1 MADRSSSGIGRR
13 AGARSSAGNPSLSDL
28 DHRIL
33 DLLSSLRVLT
43 LPQLA
48 TISPEIPS
56 RTLRYRTARLAKHG
70 FVGRSRPYRERGSA
84 PHHLWPTRKG
94 EAIANGKPP
103 PRGGERREPNPLF
116 LAHAAGLT
124 ELYVVLKTGLPE
136 GTRLAAFDREAEAR
150 EAFTTYAREERA
162 IAPDACI
169 AVAEADGRKLFG
181 FVELDLG
188 TMSHRQLKAKAAGY
202 GEYARLEAW
211 HHRNPFCPALL
222 FITTSEKRARSF
234 LAASRREIDSTQ
246 MLVGCVG
253 LAHDLRRSIGAREW
267 LVGDGEQ
274 TTDLLSILRAA
285 RRPYD
290 EAEER
295 EATQRREEEAERNRL
310 CSDPKALAERLRGE
324 LRYGW
329 GNDQLGRSATAALQ
343 LSLEGEGALNGIERA
358 ALEAVAGMLA
368 EPLAAR
374 LADREP
380 TPSEREPLAVLVA
393 HHRASQIERLDQI
406 AGQFG
411 EGPELRGKRRWLE
424 SGELLAAGD
433 LDALLRHAERD
444 RENRAEQERLR
455 EDYLRWREKEAKR
468 LAKMQGFIARHRSGR
483 DAFLAKVDRGAL
495 RRCSG
500 CEEIAYPDPE
510 RAASDR
516 HIKPHVAARCHFC
529 GAGVLAEIEPDSENS
544 T

>member
-1 MADRSSSGIGRR
+1 MAGRSPSGTGRH

-94 EAIANGKPP
+94 EAIAKGDAP

-116 LAHAAGLT
+116 LTHAAGLS
-124 ELYVVLKTGLPE
+124 ELYVALKTGLPE
-136 GTRLAAFDREAEAR
+136 GIQLADFEREAEAR
-150 EAFTTYAREERA
+150 EPFSTLGREKRA

-169 AVAEADGRKLFG
+169 QIADADGKRLIG

-202 GEYARLEAW
+202 GEYAQLEAW
-211 HHRNPFCPALL
+211 RQRNAYCPPLL

-234 LAASRREIDSTQ
+234 LTVSDREIGAR
-246 MLVGCVG
+246 MLVACVG
-253 LAHDLRRSIGAREW
+253 LARDLRRCAVAPEW
-267 LVGDGEQ
+267 MVSDGER

-290 EAEER
+290 EEEAR
-295 EATQRREEEAERNRL
+295 EEIQRCEEEAQRDRL
-310 CSDPKALAERLRGE
+310 RSDPESLAERLRGE
-324 LRYGW
+324 LHYGW
-329 GNDQLGRSATAALQ
+329 GSDQLGQPATDALR
-343 LSLEGEGALNGIERA
+343 LSLEGEGSTLNETERA

-368 EPLAAR
+368 EPIDAR

-380 TPSEREPLAVLVA
+380 TASEREALAALVA
-393 HHRASQIERLDQI
+393 HHRAVQLARLEEA
-406 AGQFG
+406 AGRFG
-411 EGPELRGKRRWLE
+411 EGPKVRQRRRWLE
-424 SGELLAAGD
+424 SGELLNAD
-433 LDALLRHAERD
+433 SLDGLPRDGEQD
-444 RENRAEQERLR
+444 RECAAEQERLR
-455 EDYLRWREKEAKR
+455 EGYLRWREREAKR
-468 LAKMQGFIARHRSGR
+468 LAKLQGFIARHRTGH
-483 DAFLAKVDRGAL
+483 DAFLAGVDRDAL
-495 RRCSG
+495 RRCSR

-510 RAASDR
+510 R
-516 HIKPHVAARCHFC
+516 KPRPGGRRHVAGRCHFC
-529 GAGVLAEIEPDSENS
+529 GAGTLSELRTEPVKS

>member
-1 MADRSSSGIGRR
+1 MAGRSSSGTGRTT
-13 AGARSSAGNPSLSDL
+13 GARSSAGNPSLSDL

-70 FVGRSRPYRERGSA
+70 FVGRTRPYRERGSA

-94 EAIANGKPP
+94 EAIAKGEGP

-116 LAHAAGLT
+116 LAHAAGLS

-136 GTRLAAFDREAEAR
+136 GTRLAGFEREAEAR
-150 EAFTTYAREERA
+150 EPFTTYAREERA

-169 AVAEADGRKLFG
+169 DVAEADGRRLFG

-211 HHRNPFCPALL
+211 RHRNPFCPALL

-234 LAASRREIDSTQ
+234 LAASDGEIGAR
-246 MLVGCVG
+246 MLVACVG
-253 LAHDLRRSIGAREW
+253 LARDLRRCVVAPEW
-267 LVGDGEQ
+267 MVGDGEQ
-274 TTDLLSILRAA
+274 TTDLLDILRAA

-290 EAEER
+290 EAKARDDAE
-295 EATQRREEEAERNRL
+295 RREEEAERDRL
-310 CSDPKALAERLRGE
+310 RSDPEALAERLRGE

-329 GNDQLGRSATAALQ
+329 GSDQLGQPATDALR
-343 LSLEGEGALNGIERA
+343 LSLEGEGTQNEVERR
-358 ALEAVAGMLA
+358 ALEAVGGMLA
-368 EPLAAR
+368 EPLALR

-380 TPSEREPLAVLVA
+380 TPSEREALAALVT
-393 HHRASQIERLDQI
+393 HHRVAQIKCLDKA
-406 AGQFG
+406 AGRFG
-411 EGPELRGKRRWLE
+411 EGPALRRRHRCLE
-424 SGELLAAGD
+424 DSDLLGADSLAG
-433 LDALLRHAERD
+433 LAHDAEQD
-444 RENRAEQERLR
+444 RESAAEQERLR
-455 EDYLRWREKEAKR
+455 QNYLRWREQEAKR
-468 LAKMQGFIARHRSGR
+468 LAKMEGFIARRRTGH
-483 DAFLAKVDRGAL
+483 DAFLAEVDRGAL
-495 RRCSG
+495 RRCSR

-510 RAASDR
+510 Q
-516 HIKPHVAARCHFC
+516 KPRPGGRRHVAGRCHFC
-529 GAGVLAEIEPDSENS
+529 GTGTLSELPAEGVEP

>member
-1 MADRSSSGIGRR
+1 MAGRPSSGTGRH

-70 FVGRSRPYRERGSA
+70 LVGRTRPYRERGSA

-94 EAIANGKPP
+94 EAIAKGEGL

-116 LAHAAGLT
+116 LAHAAGLS

-136 GTRLAAFDREAEAR
+136 GIRLVAFDREADAR
-150 EAFTTYAREERA
+150 ETFTTYARKERA

-169 AVAEADGRKLFG
+169 DVAEADGRRLLG

-211 HHRNPFCPALL
+211 RHRNPFCPALL

-234 LAASRREIDSTQ
+234 LAASDREIGTR
-246 MLVGCVG
+246 MLVACVG
-253 LAHDLRRSIGAREW
+253 LARDLRRCVVAPEW
-267 LVGDGEQ
+267 MVGDGEQ
-274 TTDLLSILRAA
+274 TTDLLDILRAA

-290 EAEER
+290 EAKARDDAE
-295 EATQRREEEAERNRL
+295 RREEEAERDRL
-310 CSDPKALAERLRGE
+310 RSDPEALAERLRGE

-329 GNDQLGRSATAALQ
+329 GSDQLGQPATDALR
-343 LSLEGEGALNGIERA
+343 LSLEGKEGALDEIERR
-358 ALEAVAGMLA
+358 ALEAVGGMLA
-368 EPLAAR
+368 EPIDAR

-380 TPSEREPLAVLVA
+380 TPSEGEVLAALVA
-393 HHRASQIERLDQI
+393 HHRAGQLARLDEV
-406 AGQFG
+406 AERFG
-411 EGPELRGKRRWLE
+411 EGPKVRQKRRWLE
-424 SGELLAAGD
+424 DGD
-433 LDALLRHAERD
+433 LLGIDSLDGLALDAEQD
-444 RENRAEQERLR
+444 RESAAEQERLR
-455 EDYLRWREKEAKR
+455 ENYLRWREAEAKR
-468 LAKMQGFIARHRSGR
+468 LAKLQGFIARRRTGH
-483 DAFLAKVDRGAL
+483 DAFLAEVDRGAL
-495 RRCSG
+495 RRCSR

-510 RAASDR
+510 R
-516 HIKPHVAARCHFC
+516 KPRPGGRRHVAGRCHFC
-529 GAGVLAEIEPDSENS
+529 GAGTLSELPTEPVKS

>member
-1 MADRSSSGIGRR
+1 MAGRSSSATGRH

-70 FVGRSRPYRERGSA
+70 FVGRTRPYRERGSA

-94 EAIANGKPP
+94 EAIAKGEAP

-116 LAHAAGLT
+116 LAHAAGLS
-124 ELYVVLKTGLPE
+124 ELYVVLKTGLPD
-136 GTRLAAFDREAEAR
+136 GTRLAAFDREADAR
-150 EAFTTYAREERA
+150 ETFTTYAREERA

-169 AVAEADGRKLFG
+169 DVAEADGRRLFG
-181 FVELDLG
+181 FVELDLS

-211 HHRNPFCPALL
+211 RHRNPFCPALL

-234 LAASRREIDSTQ
+234 LAASRREIDRNR
-246 MLVGCVG
+246 MLVACVG
-253 LAHDLRRSIGAREW
+253 LARDLRRCVVAPEW
-267 LVGDGEQ
+267 MVDASEQ
-274 TTDLLSILRAA
+274 ATDLLGILRAA

-290 EAEER
+290 EAKAREE
-295 EATQRREEEAERNRL
+295 AQRREEGAERDRL
-310 CSDPKALAERLRGE
+310 RSDPEALAERLRGE

-329 GNDQLGRSATAALQ
+329 GSDQLGQPATDALR
-343 LSLEGEGALNGIERA
+343 LSLEGEGSTLNETERA

-368 EPLAAR
+368 EPIAAR

-380 TPSEREPLAVLVA
+380 TPSERAALTALIA
-393 HHRASQIERLDQI
+393 HHRARQLGHLDKV
-406 AGQFG
+406 AGRFG
-411 EGPELRGKRRWLE
+411 EGPKVRQKRRWLE
-424 SGELLAAGD
+424 SGELLSAD
-433 LDALLRHAERD
+433 SLDGLPRDGEQD
-444 RENRAEQERLR
+444 REGAVEQERLR
-455 EDYLRWREKEAKR
+455 GDYLLWREREATR
-468 LAKMQGFIARHRSGR
+468 LGKLHGLIARRRTGH
-483 DAFLAKVDRGAL
+483 DAFLAEVDQGAL
-495 RRCSG
+495 RRCSR

-510 RAASDR
+510 R
-516 HIKPHVAARCHFC
+516 KPRPGGRRHVAGRCHFC
-529 GAGVLAEIEPDSENS
+529 GAGMLSELPTEPVKS

>member
-1 MADRSSSGIGRR
+1 MAGRSSSGTGRP

-70 FVGRSRPYRERGSA
+70 FVGRTRPYRERGSA

-94 EAIANGKPP
+94 EAIAKGEAL

-116 LAHAAGLT
+116 LAHAAGLS

-136 GTRLAAFDREAEAR
+136 GAQLAAFDREAEAR
-150 EAFTTYAREERA
+150 ETFTTYAREERA

-169 AVAEADGRKLFG
+169 DVAETDGRRLLG

-211 HHRNPFCPALL
+211 RHRNAYCPALL

-234 LAASRREIDSTQ
+234 LAASKREIDRDR
-246 MLVGCVG
+246 MLVACVG
-253 LAHDLRRSIGAREW
+253 LARDLRRCIVAPEW
-267 LVGDGEQ
+267 LVGDGER
-274 TTDLLSILRAA
+274 TTGLLSILRAA

-290 EAEER
+290 EEEAR
-295 EATQRREEEAERNRL
+295 EETQRREEEAQRDRL
-310 CSDPKALAERLRGE
+310 RSDPDALAERLRGE

-329 GNDQLGRSATAALQ
+329 GSDQLGQPTTDAIR
-343 LSLEGEGALNGIERA
+343 LSLEGKGSALNETERA

-368 EPLAAR
+368 EPIDAR

-380 TPSEREPLAVLVA
+380 TPSEREALAALVA
-393 HHRASQIERLDQI
+393 HHC
-406 AGQFG
+406 AGQLARLEETVGRFG
-411 EGPELRGKRRWLE
+411 EGPKVRQSRRWLE
-424 SGELLAAGD
+424 SGELLSAD
-433 LDALLRHAERD
+433 SVDRLPLDGEQDCEGA
-444 RENRAEQERLR
+444 AEQERLR
-455 EDYLRWREKEAKR
+455 GDYLRWREREAKR
-468 LAKMQGFIARHRSGR
+468 LAKLQGFIARHRIGH
-483 DAFLAKVDRGAL
+483 DAFLAEVDRGAL
-495 RRCSG
+495 RRCSR

-510 RAASDR
+510 R
-516 HIKPHVAARCHFC
+516 KPRPGGRRHVAGRCHFC
-529 GAGVLAEIEPDSENS
+529 GAGTLSELPTESVES

>member
-1 MADRSSSGIGRR
+1 MAGRSSSGTGHH

-70 FVGRSRPYRERGSA
+70 FVGRTRPYRERGSA

-94 EAIANGKPP
+94 EAIAKGEAP

-116 LAHAAGLT
+116 LAHAAGLS

-136 GTRLAAFDREAEAR
+136 GTRLADFDREADAR
-150 EAFTTYAREERA
+150 ETFTTYAREERA

-169 AVAEADGRKLFG
+169 DVAEADGRRLFG

-211 HHRNPFCPALL
+211 RHRNPFCPALL

-234 LAASRREIDSTQ
+234 LAASGREIDRNR
-246 MLVGCVG
+246 MLVACVG
-253 LAHDLRRSIGAREW
+253 LARDLRRCVVAPEWMVGAS
-267 LVGDGEQ
+267 EQ
-274 TTDLLSILRAA
+274 ATDLLGILRAA

-290 EAEER
+290 EEEAR
-295 EATQRREEEAERNRL
+295 EDAQRREEEAERDRL
-310 CSDPKALAERLRGE
+310 RSDPEALAERLRGE

-329 GNDQLGRSATAALQ
+329 GSDQLGQPATDALR
-343 LSLEGEGALNGIERA
+343 LSLEGKGALDEIERR
-358 ALEAVAGMLA
+358 ALEAVGGMLT
-368 EPLAAR
+368 EPIDAR

-380 TPSEREPLAVLVA
+380 TPSERVALAALVA
-393 HHRASQIERLDQI
+393 HHRAVQLARLDEVT
-406 AGQFG
+406 GRFG
-411 EGPELRGKRRWLE
+411 EGPKVRQKRRWLE
-424 SGELLAAGD
+424 GGELLGADSLNGLPRD
-433 LDALLRHAERD
+433 GELD
-444 RENRAEQERLR
+444 REGAAEQERLR
-455 EDYLRWREKEAKR
+455 GDYLRWRER
-468 LAKMQGFIARHRSGR
+468 
-483 DAFLAKVDRGAL
+483 
-495 RRCSG
+495 
-500 CEEIAYPDPE
+500 
-510 RAASDR
+510 
-516 HIKPHVAARCHFC
+516 
-529 GAGVLAEIEPDSENS
+529 
-544 T
+544 

>member
-1 MADRSSSGIGRR
+1 MAGRSSSGTGRH

-70 FVGRSRPYRERGSA
+70 FVGRTRPYRERGSA

-94 EAIANGKPP
+94 EAIAKGQAP

-116 LAHAAGLT
+116 LAHAAGLS

-136 GTRLAAFDREAEAR
+136 GTRLAAFDREADAR
-150 EAFTTYAREERA
+150 ETFTTYAREERA

-169 AVAEADGRKLFG
+169 DVAEADGRRLFG

-211 HHRNPFCPALL
+211 RHRNPFCPALL

-234 LAASRREIDSTQ
+234 LAASKREIDRNR
-246 MLVGCVG
+246 MLVACVG
-253 LAHDLRRSIGAREW
+253 LARDLRRCVVAPEW
-267 LVGDGEQ
+267 MVGDGEQ
-274 TTDLLSILRAA
+274 AADLLGVLRAA

-290 EAEER
+290 EEEAR
-295 EATQRREEEAERNRL
+295 EEAQRREDEAERDRL
-310 CSDPKALAERLRGE
+310 RSDPEALAERLRGE

-329 GNDQLGRSATAALQ
+329 GSDQLGQRATDALR
-343 LSLEGEGALNGIERA
+343 LSLEGKGGALDEIERR
-358 ALEAVAGMLA
+358 ALEAVGGMLL
-368 EPLAAR
+368 EPIDAR
-374 LADREP
+374 LADRELKP
-380 TPSEREPLAVLVA
+380 PEREALAALVA
-393 HHRASQIERLDQI
+393 HHRAGQLARLEE
-406 AGQFG
+406 AVGRFG
-411 EGPELRGKRRWLE
+411 EGPKMRQRRRWLE
-424 SGELLAAGD
+424 DGD
-433 LDALLRHAERD
+433 LLGIDSLDGLALDAEQD
-444 RENRAEQERLR
+444 RESAAEQERLR
-455 EDYLRWREKEAKR
+455 ENYLRWRGAEAKR
-468 LAKMQGFIARHRSGR
+468 LAKLQGFIARHRTGH
-483 DAFLAKVDRGAL
+483 DAFLAEVDENAL
-495 RRCSG
+495 RRCSR

-510 RAASDR
+510 R
-516 HIKPHVAARCHFC
+516 KPRPGGRRHVAGRCHFC
-529 GAGVLAEIEPDSENS
+529 GAGTLSEMPTEPVKS

>member
-1 MADRSSSGIGRR
+1 MAGRSSSGTGRP

-70 FVGRSRPYRERGSA
+70 FVGRTRPYRERGSA

-94 EAIANGKPP
+94 EAIAKGEAP

-116 LAHAAGLT
+116 LAHAAGLS

-136 GTRLAAFDREAEAR
+136 GTRLAAFDREADAR
-150 EAFTTYAREERA
+150 ETFITYAREERA

-169 AVAEADGRKLFG
+169 DVAEADGRRLLG

-202 GEYARLEAW
+202 GEYTRLEAW
-211 HHRNPFCPALL
+211 RHRNPFCPALL
-222 FITTSEKRARSF
+222 FITTSEKRAWSF
-234 LAASRREIDSTQ
+234 LAASDREIGTG
-246 MLVGCVG
+246 MLVACVG
-253 LAHDLRRSIGAREW
+253 LARDLRHCVVAPEW
-267 LVGDGEQ
+267 MVGDGEQ
-274 TTDLLSILRAA
+274 TTDLLDILRAA

-290 EAEER
+290 EAKARDYAE
-295 EATQRREEEAERNRL
+295 RREEEAERDRL
-310 CSDPKALAERLRGE
+310 RSDPEALAERLRGE

-329 GNDQLGRSATAALQ
+329 GNDQLGQPATDALR
-343 LSLEGEGALNGIERA
+343 LSLEGKGGALDEIERR
-358 ALEAVAGMLA
+358 ALEAVGGMLA
-368 EPLAAR
+368 EPIDAR
-374 LADREP
+374 LPDREP
-380 TPSEREPLAVLVA
+380 TPPEHEALAALVA
-393 HHRASQIERLDQI
+393 HHSAVQLGHLDEV
-406 AGQFG
+406 AGRFG
-411 EGPELRGKRRWLE
+411 EGPRVRQKRRWLE
-424 SGELLAAGD
+424 GGELLSAD
-433 LDALLRHAERD
+433 SLDELPRDGEQD
-444 RENRAEQERLR
+444 RESAAEQERLR
-455 EDYLRWREKEAKR
+455 DNYLHWREAEAKR
-468 LAKMQGFIARHRSGR
+468 LAKLQSFIARRRTGH
-483 DAFLAKVDRGAL
+483 DAFLAEVDRGAL
-495 RRCSG
+495 RRCSR

-510 RAASDR
+510 R
-516 HIKPHVAARCHFC
+516 KPRPGGRRNVAGRCHFC
-529 GAGVLAEIEPDSENS
+529 GTGTLSELLAEGVGP

>member
-1 MADRSSSGIGRR
+1 MAGHSSSGTGRH

-70 FVGRSRPYRERGSA
+70 FVGRTRPYRERGSA

-94 EAIANGKPP
+94 EAIAKGEPP

-116 LAHAAGLT
+116 LAHAAGLS

-136 GTRLAAFDREAEAR
+136 GIQLAAFDREADAR
-150 EAFTTYAREERA
+150 ETFTTYAREERA

-169 AVAEADGRKLFG
+169 DVAEADGRRLFG
-181 FVELDLG
+181 FIELDLG

-211 HHRNPFCPALL
+211 RHRNPFCPALL

-234 LAASRREIDSTQ
+234 LAASDREIGTR
-246 MLVGCVG
+246 MLVACVG
-253 LAHDLRRSIGAREW
+253 LARDLRRCIVAPEW
-267 LVGDGEQ
+267 MVGDGEQ
-274 TTDLLSILRAA
+274 TTDLLGILRAA

-290 EAEER
+290 EAKARDDAE
-295 EATQRREEEAERNRL
+295 RREEEAERDRL
-310 CSDPKALAERLRGE
+310 RSDPEALAERLRGE

-329 GNDQLGRSATAALQ
+329 GSDQLWQPATDALR
-343 LSLEGEGALNGIERA
+343 LSLEGKGGALDEIERR
-358 ALEAVAGMLA
+358 ALEAVAGMLV
-368 EPLAAR
+368 EPIDAR

-380 TPSEREPLAVLVA
+380 TPSEREALTALVA
-393 HHRASQIERLDQI
+393 HHRARQLGRLDEV
-406 AGQFG
+406 AGRFG
-411 EGPELRGKRRWLE
+411 EGPKVRQSRRWLE
-424 SGELLAAGD
+424 SGELLSAD
-433 LDALLRHAERD
+433 SLDGLLRDGEQD
-444 RENRAEQERLR
+444 RESAAEQERLR
-455 EDYLRWREKEAKR
+455 GDYLLWREREAKR
-468 LAKMQGFIARHRSGR
+468 LAKLQGFIARHRTGQ
-483 DAFLAKVDRGAL
+483 DAFLAEVDRGAL
-495 RRCSG
+495 RRCSR

-510 RAASDR
+510 R
-516 HIKPHVAARCHFC
+516 KPRPGGRRHVAGRCHFC
-529 GAGVLAEIEPDSENS
+529 GTGTLSELPTEPVRS

>member
-1 MADRSSSGIGRR
+1 MAGRSSSDTGRP

-94 EAIANGKPP
+94 EAIARGEPP

-116 LAHAAGLT
+116 LAHAAGLS

-136 GTRLAAFDREAEAR
+136 GTRLAAFDREADAR
-150 EAFTTYAREERA
+150 ETFTTYAREERA

-169 AVAEADGRKLFG
+169 DVAEADGRRLFG

-211 HHRNPFCPALL
+211 RHRNPFCPALL

-234 LAASRREIDSTQ
+234 LAVSKWEVDRNR
-246 MLVGCVG
+246 MLVACVG
-253 LAHDLRRSIGAREW
+253 LARDLRRCIVAPEW
-267 LVGDGEQ
+267 MVGDAEQ
-274 TTDLLSILRAA
+274 AADLLGVLRAA

-290 EAEER
+290 EEEAR
-295 EATQRREEEAERNRL
+295 EEAQRREDEAERDRL
-310 CSDPKALAERLRGE
+310 RSDPEALAERLRGE

-329 GNDQLGRSATAALQ
+329 GSDRLGQRATDALR
-343 LSLEGEGALNGIERA
+343 LSLEGKGGALDEIERR
-358 ALEAVAGMLA
+358 ALEAVGGMLA
-368 EPLAAR
+368 EPIDAR
-374 LADREP
+374 LADRELK
-380 TPSEREPLAVLVA
+380 PSEREALAALVA
-393 HHRASQIERLDQI
+393 HHRAGQLARLEE
-406 AGQFG
+406 AVGRFG
-411 EGPELRGKRRWLE
+411 EGPKMRQRRRWLE
-424 SGELLAAGD
+424 DGD
-433 LDALLRHAERD
+433 LLGIDSLDGLALDAEQD
-444 RENRAEQERLR
+444 RESAAEQERLR
-455 EDYLRWREKEAKR
+455 ENYLRWREAEAKR
-468 LAKMQGFIARHRSGR
+468 LAKLQGFIARHRTGH
-483 DAFLAKVDRGAL
+483 DAFLAEVDRGAL
-495 RRCSG
+495 RRCSR

-510 RAASDR
+510 R
-516 HIKPHVAARCHFC
+516 KPRPGGRRHVAGRCHFC
-529 GAGVLAEIEPDSENS
+529 GAGTLSELPTESVKS

>member
-1 MADRSSSGIGRR
+1 MAGRSSSGTGRH

-33 DLLSSLRVLT
+33 GLLSSLRVLT

-94 EAIANGKPP
+94 EAMAKGEAP

-116 LAHAAGLT
+116 LAHAAGLS
-124 ELYVVLKTGLPE
+124 ELYVVLKTGLSE
-136 GTRLAAFDREAEAR
+136 GTRLAEFEREAEAR
-150 EAFTTYAREERA
+150 EPFTTLGRKERA

-169 AVAEADGRKLFG
+169 DVAEVDGRRLLG

-211 HHRNPFCPALL
+211 HHRNAYCPPLL
-222 FITTSEKRARSF
+222 FITTGEKRARSF
-234 LAASRREIDSTQ
+234 LAAADRETDSTQ
-246 MLVGCVG
+246 MLVACVG
-253 LAHDLRRSIGAREW
+253 LAHDIRRCVAAPEW
-267 LVGDGEQ
+267 MVGGGEQ
-274 TTDLLSILRAA
+274 ATDLLGILRAA

-290 EAEER
+290 EANAREEAR
-295 EATQRREEEAERNRL
+295 RREEEAERERL
-310 CSDPKALAERLRGE
+310 RSDPEALAKRLRGE
-324 LRYGW
+324 LRHGW
-329 GNDQLGRSATAALQ
+329 GDDQLGRPATDALR
-343 LSLEGEGALNGIERA
+343 LSVEGKGTLNEIERR
-358 ALEAVAGMLA
+358 ALEAVGGMLA

-380 TPSEREPLAVLVA
+380 TPSEREALAALVP
-393 HHRASQIERLDQI
+393 HHRASQIERLDE
-406 AGQFG
+406 AAKRFG
-411 EGPELRGKRRWLE
+411 EGPKVRRRRRWLE
-424 SGELLAAGD
+424 GGD
-433 LDALLRHAERD
+433 LLGTRSLEELAHDAEQD
-444 RENRAEQERLR
+444 RESAAEQDRLR
-455 EDYLRWREKEAKR
+455 ENYLRVREATAER
-468 LAKMQGFIARHRSGR
+468 LAKRHGFIARRRIGH
-483 DAFLAKVDRGAL
+483 DAFLTQVDRERL

-500 CEEIAYPDPE
+500 CEEIVYPDPE
-510 RAASDR
+510 REHGPARRD
-516 HIKPHVAARCHFC
+516 VAAYCHFC
-529 GAGVLAEIEPDSENS
+529 GSGVLSELPREEVEP

>member
-1 MADRSSSGIGRR
+1 MAGRSSSGTGRR

-94 EAIANGKPP
+94 EAIAKGEAP

-116 LAHAAGLT
+116 LAHAAGLS
-124 ELYVVLKTGLPE
+124 ELFVVLKTGLPE

-150 EAFTTYAREERA
+150 ETFTTYAREERA

-169 AVAEADGRKLFG
+169 DVAEADGRRLFG

-211 HHRNPFCPALL
+211 RYRNPFCPALL

-234 LAASRREIDSTQ
+234 LAASGREIDRHR
-246 MLVGCVG
+246 MLVACVG
-253 LAHDLRRSIGAREW
+253 LARDLRRCITAPEW
-267 LVGDGEQ
+267 MVGEGEQ
-274 TTDLLSILRAA
+274 TADLLGILRAA
-285 RRPYD
+285 RRPHD
-290 EAEER
+290 EAKER
-295 EATQRREEEAERNRL
+295 EEAQRREEEAQRERLR
-310 CSDPKALAERLRGE
+310 SDPEALAERLRGE
-324 LRYGW
+324 LRYAW
-329 GNDQLGRSATAALQ
+329 GDNQLGRAATDALR
-343 LSLEGEGALNGIERA
+343 LSVQGEGGLSEVERA
-358 ALEAVAGMLA
+358 ALKAVGGMLA

-380 TPSEREPLAVLVA
+380 TPSEREPLIALVA
-393 HHRASQIERLDQI
+393 HHHVSQIERLNE
-406 AGQFG
+406 AAKRFG
-411 EGPELRGKRRWLE
+411 EGPKLRRRRRWLE
-424 SGELLAAGD
+424 DGD
-433 LDALLRHAERD
+433 LLGTDSLDGLAVDAEQD
-444 RENRAEQERLR
+444 RENAAEQDRLR
-455 EDYLRWREKEAKR
+455 KDYLRWRETKATR
-468 LAKMQGFIARHRSGR
+468 LGERHGFIARRRIGH
-483 DAFLAKVDRGAL
+483 DAFLAEVDREAL
-495 RRCSG
+495 RLCSG
-500 CEEIAYPDPE
+500 CEEIVYPDPE
-510 RAASDR
+510 REHGPARRD
-516 HIKPHVAARCHFC
+516 VAAYCHFC
-529 GAGVLAEIEPDSENS
+529 GSGVLSELPAEGVSP